1 MTTMSAQRAYRRIAL
16 AVSLA
21 LLTGAGV
28 SAQDKG
34 ALDPKPLPPLA
45 NPDDPKTPAKELFG
59 RRVTPAP
66 LSAIEH
72 KAADHAQPSAH
83 ASVAAVAAAKLLG
96 KPELASA
103 GSSPVGRSRTVGF
116 YAKGCLAGGV
126 AL

>member
-1 MTTMSAQRAYRRIAL
+1 MTTIELRRARAL
-16 AVSLA
+16 VALSVAVLI
-21 LLTGAGV
+21 GAVGAAR
-28 SAQDKG
+28 AQDKG
-34 ALDPKPLPPLA
+34 TLNPKPLPPLA
-45 NPDDPKTPAKELFG
+45 NPDDPQTPAKELFG

-103 GSSPVGRSRTVGF
+103 G
-116 YAKGCLAGGV
+116 
-126 AL
+126 